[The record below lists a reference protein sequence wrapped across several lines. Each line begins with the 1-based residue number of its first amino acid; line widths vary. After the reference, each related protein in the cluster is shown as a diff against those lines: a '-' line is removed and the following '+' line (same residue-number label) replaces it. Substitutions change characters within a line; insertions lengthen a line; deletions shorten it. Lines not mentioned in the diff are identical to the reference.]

1 MKYRVRSK
9 DGELEYESFEQ
20 LKDAANVGFVD
31 PDDELLREGETE
43 WKKVSSVPTLIK
55 GKRSSPGLLNNPL
68 MRWIALCLAGAGFA
82 FWAIHTGHTQDK
94 PELYAAGLVSVFVCA
109 GVLFKVTADAQKRR
123 R

>member
-9 DGELEYESFEQ
+9 DGELEYESFKQ
-20 LKDAANVGFVD
+20 LEEAAQVGFLD

-43 WKKVSSVPTLIK
+43 WKKVSAQPALMKS
-55 GKRSSPGLLNNPL
+55 KRATAAWKSPIFRWVLLAVL
-68 MRWIALCLAGAGFA
+68 GALFA
-82 FWAIHTGHTQDK
+82 FWAIHAGSTQDK
-94 PELYAAGLVSVFVCA
+94 PELSAGGLVVAFMSA